1 MLRQSGEL
9 DPAGNCITSTDRG
22 TMTEKI
28 DIKNLTLPALE
39 QFLQGQG
46 KERFRALQVFKW
58 IYQKDAGSFDEMTN
72 ISKDLRR
79 ELSETACIS
88 NLAPEAVEQG
98 NDGTRKYLFNLADGQ
113 GVEAVLI
120 PIEGR
125 NTLCISSQVGCAM
138 ACEFCLTGTFKL
150 TRNLTTAEIVN
161 QIMAVRRDL
170 VLNPPAL
177 TAAAAITGGLYDDG
191 DEGDDESIESPAA
204 IRNIVM
210 MGMGEPL
217 HNLDNVIPAIQIMID
232 GNGLQ
237 LSNRRVTVSTCGL
250 VPEMARLGREVP
262 NVNLAVSLNATT
274 DELRNRIMPVNRRYP
289 LKELLKACR
298 EFPLPGRRKVTFEY
312 VMLGGVNDSLED
324 AKRLL
329 RLISDIPNKVNLIP
343 FNEHE
348 GCGFRAP
355 TRAAIDA
362 FHKFLIDRHVTVI
375 TRDSRGGD
383 ISAACGQLKGRLEKK

>member
-1 MLRQSGEL
+1 MVL
-9 DPAGNCITSTDRG
+9 DK
-22 TMTEKI
+22 TMTTTATKT
-28 DIKNLTLPALE
+28 DLKSLNLPALE
-39 QFLQGQG
+39 RFLLGQG
-46 KERFRALQVFKW
+46 KERFRATQVFKW
-58 IYQKDAGSFDEMTN
+58 IYQRDAHDFDEMTN

-79 ELSETACIS
+79 ELNEKSFIS
-88 NLAPEAVEQG
+88 NLEPETVEEG
-98 NDGTRKYLFNLADGQ
+98 SDGTRKYLFNLGDGNA
-113 GVEAVLI
+113 VESVLI

-125 NTLCISSQVGCAM
+125 NTLCISSQAGCAM
-138 ACEFCLTGTFKL
+138 GCEFCLTGTFKL

-161 QIMAVRRDL
+161 QIMAVRRDIAR
-170 VLNPPAL
+170 NPPAL
-177 TAAAAITGGLYDDG
+177 QSANEVWGENDEEDDG
-191 DEGDDESIESPAA
+191 RPQSPAE
-204 IRNIVM
+204 IRNIVL

-237 LSNRRVTVSTCGL
+237 FSNRRVTVSTCGL
-250 VPEMARLGREVP
+250 VPQMARLGRELP

-274 DELRNRIMPVNRRYP
+274 DELRNRIMPVNRSYP
-289 LKELLKACR
+289 LRELLRACR

-312 VMLGGVNDSLED
+312 VLLGGLNDTLED

-348 GCGFRAP
+348 GCGFKAP
-355 TRAAIDA
+355 TQAAIDA
-362 FHKFLIDRHVTVI
+362 FHKYLIDRHVTVI

-383 ISAACGQLKGRLEKK
+383 ISAACGQLKGRLEKGGEQPA

>member
-1 MLRQSGEL
+1 MKQK
-9 DPAGNCITSTDRG
+9 TDL
-22 TMTEKI
+22 
-28 DIKNLTLPALE
+28 KNFTLPALE
-39 QFLQGQG
+39 QFLKGQG

-58 IYQKDAGSFDEMTN
+58 IYQQDARGFEEMTN
-72 ISKDLRR
+72 ISKALRA
-79 ELSETACIS
+79 ELSETAFIS
-88 NLAPEAVEQG
+88 NLEPEAVEQG
-98 NDGTRKYLFNLADGQ
+98 SDGTRKYLFTLDDGHA
-113 GVEAVLI
+113 VESVLI

-161 QIMAVRRDL
+161 QIMAVKRDL
-170 VLNPPAL
+170 ASNPPA
-177 TAAAAITGGLYDDG
+177 TSADGGTGPGTSDDG
-191 DEGDDESIESPAA
+191 DDGEDEGTDSPAA
-204 IRNIVM
+204 IRNIVL

-250 VPEMARLGREVP
+250 VPEMARLGREIP

-289 LKELLKACR
+289 LKELLKACK

-312 VMLGGVNDSLED
+312 VMLGGVNDTLED

-329 RLISDIPNKVNLIP
+329 KLVSDIPNKVNLIP

-348 GCGFRAP
+348 GCDFKAP

-362 FHKFLIDRHVTVI
+362 FHKYLIDRHVTVI
-375 TRDSRGGD
+375 TRDSRGSD
-383 ISAACGQLKGRLEKK
+383 ISAACGQLKGKLEKKDGGLTQK

>member
-1 MLRQSGEL
+1 MTQK
-9 DPAGNCITSTDRG
+9 TDL
-22 TMTEKI
+22 
-28 DIKNLTLPALE
+28 KNLTLLALE

-58 IYQKDAGSFDEMTN
+58 IYQQDARSFEEMTN
-72 ISKDLRR
+72 ISKALRA
-79 ELSETACIS
+79 ELAETAFIS
-88 NLAPEAVEQG
+88 NLEPEAIEEG
-98 NDGTRKYLFNLADGQ
+98 SDGTRKYLFNLGDGDA
-113 GVEAVLI
+113 VESVLI

-161 QIMAVRRDL
+161 QIMAVKRDL
-170 VLNPPAL
+170 IKNPPAMQ
-177 TAAAAITGGLYDDG
+177 AGGGELLENN
-191 DEGDDESIESPAA
+191 DEGDDGEDESPESPAA
-204 IRNIVM
+204 IRNIVL

-217 HNLDNVIPAIQIMID
+217 HNLDNVIPAIRIMID

-250 VPEMARLGREVP
+250 VPEMERLGREIP

-274 DELRNRIMPVNRRYP
+274 DELRNRIMPVNRSYP
-289 LKELLKACR
+289 LKELLKACK

-329 RLISDIPNKVNLIP
+329 KLISDIPNKVNLIP

-348 GCGFRAP
+348 GCGFKAP

-383 ISAACGQLKGRLEKK
+383 ISAACGQLKGKLDKRKAI

>member
-1 MLRQSGEL
+1 M
-9 DPAGNCITSTDRG
+9 TTKTDL
-22 TMTEKI
+22 
-28 DIKNLTLPALE
+28 KNFTLPALE
-39 QFLQGQG
+39 QFLKGQG

-58 IYQKDAGSFDEMTN
+58 IYQQDAHGFEEMTN
-72 ISKDLRR
+72 ISKALRH
-79 ELSETACIS
+79 ELAETAFIS
-88 NLAPEAVEQG
+88 NLEPEAIEVG
-98 NDGTRKYLFNLADGQ
+98 SDGTRKYLFPLSDGNS
-113 GVEAVLI
+113 VEAVLI

-161 QIMAVRRDL
+161 QIMAVKRDL
-170 VLNPPAL
+170 VRNPPVPLAD
-177 TAAAAITGGLYDDG
+177 AGLLVDNDDDDG
-191 DEGDDESIESPAA
+191 EDSAESAAA
-204 IRNIVM
+204 IRNIVL

-250 VPEMARLGREVP
+250 VPEMQRLGREIP

-274 DELRNRIMPVNRRYP
+274 DELRNRIMPVNRSYP
-289 LKELLKACR
+289 LKELLKACK

-312 VMLGGVNDSLED
+312 VMLGGINDTLDD

-329 RLISDIPNKVNLIP
+329 KLISDIPNKVNLIP

-348 GCGFRAP
+348 GCDFKAP

-362 FHKFLIDRHVTVI
+362 FHKYLIDRHVTVI

-383 ISAACGQLKGRLEKK
+383 ISAACGQLKGKLEKK

>member
-1 MLRQSGEL
+1 M
-9 DPAGNCITSTDRG
+9 TKTDL
-22 TMTEKI
+22 
-28 DIKNLTLPALE
+28 KNLTLPALE

-46 KERFRALQVFKW
+46 KERFRATQIFKW
-58 IYQKDAGSFDEMTN
+58 IYQQDARSFEEMTN

-79 ELSETACIS
+79 ELAESAFIS
-88 NLAPEAVEQG
+88 DLEVEAVEEG
-98 NDGTRKYLFNLADGQ
+98 GDGTKKYLFKLDDGQ
-113 GVEAVLI
+113 AVESVLI

-138 ACEFCLTGTFKL
+138 ACEFCLTGTFRL

-161 QIMAVRRDL
+161 QIMAVRRD
-170 VLNPPAL
+170 VR
-177 TAAAAITGGLYDDG
+177 
-191 DEGDDESIESPAA
+191 ESGEE

-262 NVNLAVSLNATT
+262 NVNLAISLNATT

-289 LKELLKACR
+289 LKELLRACR

-348 GCGFRAP
+348 GCDFKAP
-355 TRAAIDA
+355 TQAAIDA
-362 FHKFLIDRHVTVI
+362 FHTYLIDRHVTVI
-375 TRDSRGGD
+375 TRDSRGSD
-383 ISAACGQLKGRLEKK
+383 ISAACGQLKGRLQK

>member
-1 MLRQSGEL
+1 M
-9 DPAGNCITSTDRG
+9 ITKTDL
-22 TMTEKI
+22 
-28 DIKNLTLPALE
+28 KNFTLPALE
-39 QFLQGQG
+39 LFLKLQK
-46 KERFRALQVFKW
+46 KERFRALQLFKW
-58 IYQKDAGSFDEMTN
+58 IYQQDAHGFEEMTN
-72 ISKDLRR
+72 ISKAFRA
-79 ELSETACIS
+79 ELAEKAFIS
-88 NLAPEAVEQG
+88 NLEPEAVEQG
-98 NDGTRKYLFNLADGQ
+98 SDGTRKYLFNLGDGNA
-113 GVEAVLI
+113 VESVMI

-161 QIMAVRRDL
+161 QIMAVKRDL
-170 VLNPPAL
+170 ARNPPVVQQSFVNDDDC
-177 TAAAAITGGLYDDG
+177 DDG
-191 DEGDDESIESPAA
+191 DDEASASPVA
-204 IRNIVM
+204 IRNIVL

-250 VPEMARLGREVP
+250 VPEMERLGREIP

-274 DELRNRIMPVNRRYP
+274 DELRNRIMPVNRSYP
-289 LKELLKACR
+289 LKELLKACK

-312 VMLGGVNDSLED
+312 VMLGGINDSLDD

-329 RLISDIPNKVNLIP
+329 KLISDIPNKVNLIP

-348 GCGFRAP
+348 GCEFKAP

-383 ISAACGQLKGRLEKK
+383 ISAACGQLKGKLEKKPAV

>member
-1 MLRQSGEL
+1 M
-9 DPAGNCITSTDRG
+9 NNKTDL
-22 TMTEKI
+22 
-28 DIKNLTLPALE
+28 KNLTLPALE

-46 KERFRALQVFKW
+46 KERFRASQVFKW
-58 IYQKDAGSFDEMTN
+58 IYQHDASTFEEMTN
-72 ISKDLRR
+72 ISKDLRA
-79 ELSETACIS
+79 ELSETAYIS
-88 NLAPEAVEQG
+88 SLKAEAVEVG
-98 NDGTRKYLFNLADGQ
+98 SDGTRKYLFNLGDGHA
-113 GVEAVLI
+113 VESVLI

-125 NTLCISSQVGCAM
+125 NTVCISSQVGCAM

-161 QIMAVRRDL
+161 QIMAIRQDVR
-170 VLNPPAL
+170 
-177 TAAAAITGGLYDDG
+177 
-191 DEGDDESIESPAA
+191 ESGEE

-217 HNLDNVIPAIQIMID
+217 HNLDSVIPAIQIMID

-250 VPEMARLGREVP
+250 VPEMARLGREIP

-274 DELRNRIMPVNRRYP
+274 DELRNRIMPVNRSYP
-289 LKELLKACR
+289 LKELMQACR

-312 VMLGGVNDSLED
+312 VMMDGVNDSLDD

-348 GCGFRAP
+348 GCDFKAP
-355 TRAAIDA
+355 TQTAIDA
-362 FHKFLIDRHVTVI
+362 FHAYLIDRHVTVI

-383 ISAACGQLKGRLEKK
+383 ISAACGQLKGKLEKQKTFHRRVTEAAEEA

>member
-1 MLRQSGEL
+1 MNSK
-9 DPAGNCITSTDRG
+9 TDL
-22 TMTEKI
+22 
-28 DIKNLTLPALE
+28 KNLPLPALE

-58 IYQKDAGSFDEMTN
+58 IYQQDARGFDEMTN
-72 ISKDLRR
+72 ISKALRA
-79 ELSETACIS
+79 ELTESAFIS
-88 NLAPEAVEQG
+88 NLEPEAIEEG
-98 NDGTRKYLFNLADGQ
+98 SDGTRKYLFTLGDGHA
-113 GVEAVLI
+113 VESVLI

-138 ACEFCLTGTFKL
+138 ACEFCLTGSFRL
-150 TRNLTTAEIVN
+150 TRNLTTSEIVN
-161 QIMAVRRDL
+161 QIMAVKRDL
-170 VLNPPAL
+170 ARNPPAM
-177 TAAAAITGGLYDDG
+177 TSDGGRCLENFDDG
-191 DEGDDESIESPAA
+191 DDSEDECPESPAV
-204 IRNIVM
+204 IRNIVL

-237 LSNRRVTVSTCGL
+237 FSNRRVTVSTCGL
-250 VPEMARLGREVP
+250 VPEMARLGREIP

-274 DELRNRIMPVNRRYP
+274 DELRDKIMPVNRSYP
-289 LKELLKACR
+289 IKALLQACR

-312 VMLGGVNDSLED
+312 VMMGGVNDSLED

-329 RLISDIPNKVNLIP
+329 RLVSDIPNKVNLIP

-348 GCGFRAP
+348 GCDFKAP
-355 TRAAIDA
+355 TQAAIDA
-362 FHKFLIDRHVTVI
+362 FHKYLIDRHVTVI

-383 ISAACGQLKGRLEKK
+383 ISAACGQLKGKLEKQETD

>member
-1 MLRQSGEL
+1 MSK
-9 DPAGNCITSTDRG
+9 TDL
-22 TMTEKI
+22 
-28 DIKNLTLPALE
+28 KNLTLPALE
-39 QFLQGQG
+39 QFLKGKG
-46 KERFRALQVFKW
+46 KERFRATQIFKW
-58 IYQKDAGSFDEMTN
+58 IFQKDARSFEEMTN
-72 ISKDLRR
+72 ISKELRN
-79 ELSETACIS
+79 ELADTTCIS
-88 NLAPEAVEQG
+88 NLEPEAVEQG
-98 NDGTRKYLFNLADGQ
+98 SDGTRKYLFNLADGHA
-113 GVEAVLI
+113 VEAVLI

-161 QIMAVRRDL
+161 QIMAVKRDL
-170 VLNPPAL
+170 RHNPPAL
-177 TAAAAITGGLYDDG
+177 PAGTTAAAAALDDG
-191 DEGDDESIESPAA
+191 DDTEEEMSPAD

-250 VPEMARLGREVP
+250 VPEMERLGREVP

-274 DELRNRIMPVNRRYP
+274 DELRDRIMPVNRRYP
-289 LKELLKACR
+289 LKELLRACR

-312 VMLGGVNDSLED
+312 VMLGGINDSLED

-329 RLISDIPNKVNLIP
+329 KLISDIPNKVNLIP

-348 GCGFRAP
+348 GCDFKAP
-355 TRAAIDA
+355 TQAAIDA
-362 FHKFLIDRHVTVI
+362 FHKYLIDRHVTVI
-375 TRDSRGGD
+375 TRDSRGSD
-383 ISAACGQLKGRLEKK
+383 ISAACGQLKGRLEK

>member
-1 MLRQSGEL
+1 MNQK
-9 DPAGNCITSTDRG
+9 TDL
-22 TMTEKI
+22 
-28 DIKNLTLPALE
+28 KNLTLPALE

-46 KERFRALQVFKW
+46 KERFRALQIFKW
-58 IYQKDAGSFDEMTN
+58 IYQHDARSFEEMTN
-72 ISKDLRR
+72 ISKELRA
-79 ELSETACIS
+79 ELTETACIS
-88 NLAPEAVEQG
+88 KLEAEAVEEG
-98 NDGTRKYLFNLADGQ
+98 NDGTRKYLFNLGDGHA
-113 GVEAVLI
+113 VESVLI

-125 NTLCISSQVGCAM
+125 NTVCISSQVGCAM

-150 TRNLTTAEIVN
+150 SRNLTTAEIVN
-161 QIMAVRRDL
+161 QIMAIRLDVRE
-170 VLNPPAL
+170 
-177 TAAAAITGGLYDDG
+177 TG
-191 DEGDDESIESPAA
+191 EE

-250 VPEMARLGREVP
+250 VPEMERLGREIP

-274 DELRNRIMPVNRRYP
+274 DELRDRIMPVNRSYP
-289 LKELLKACR
+289 LKALLQACK

-312 VMLGGVNDSLED
+312 VMLGGINDTLED

-348 GCGFRAP
+348 GCDFKAP
-355 TRAAIDA
+355 TQAAIDA
-362 FHKFLIDRHVTVI
+362 FHSYLIDRHVTVI

-383 ISAACGQLKGRLEKK
+383 ISAACGQLKGRLDKDTASHHRVTDLSCQ

>member
-1 MLRQSGEL
+1 
-9 DPAGNCITSTDRG
+9 
-22 TMTEKI
+22 MTEKT
-28 DIKNLTLPALE
+28 DLKNLTLPALE
-39 QFLQGQG
+39 KFLQGQG

-58 IYQKDAGSFDEMTN
+58 IYQHDARTFDEMTN
-72 ISKDLRR
+72 ISKDLRK
-79 ELSETACIS
+79 ELSETALIS
-88 NLAPEAVEQG
+88 NLEPEAVEQG
-98 NDGTRKYLFNLADGQ
+98 SDGTRKYLFNLGDGN

-125 NTLCISSQVGCAM
+125 NTLCISSQAGCAM
-138 ACEFCLTGTFKL
+138 GCEFCLTGTYKL
-150 TRNLTTAEIVN
+150 TRNLSTAEIVN
-161 QIMAVRRDL
+161 QIMAVERDL
-170 VLNPPAL
+170 ITNPPAL
-177 TAAAAITGGLYDDG
+177 AVDAAQAGDESDDG
-191 DEGDDESIESPAA
+191 EDDDGQPQSPAA

-217 HNLDNVIPAIQIMID
+217 HNLDNVIPAIRIMID

-237 LSNRRVTVSTCGL
+237 FSNRRVTVSTCGL
-250 VPEMARLGREVP
+250 VPEMARLGREIP

-274 DELRNRIMPVNRRYP
+274 DELRDRIMPVNRRYP
-289 LKELLKACR
+289 IRELLKACK

-312 VMLGGVNDSLED
+312 VMLGGVNDTLQD

-348 GCGFRAP
+348 GCDFKAP
-355 TRAAIDA
+355 TRAAIDV
-362 FHKFLIDRHVTVI
+362 FHKYLIDHNVTVI

-383 ISAACGQLKGRLEKK
+383 ISAACGQLKGKLEKNRKG

>member
-1 MLRQSGEL
+1 MKVK
-9 DPAGNCITSTDRG
+9 TDL
-22 TMTEKI
+22 
-28 DIKNLTLPALE
+28 KNLPIPALE
-39 QFLQGQG
+39 QFLKGKG
-46 KERFRALQVFKW
+46 KERFRATQIFKW
-58 IYQKDAGSFDEMTN
+58 IYQHDAGDFEEMTN
-72 ISKDLRR
+72 ISKDLRKD
-79 ELSETACIS
+79 LTDTACIS
-88 NLAPEAVEQG
+88 SLEPEAVEEG
-98 NDGTRKYLFNLADGQ
+98 SDGTRKYLFNLEDGNA
-113 GVEAVLI
+113 VESVMI
-120 PIEGR
+120 PDEGR
-125 NTLCISSQVGCAM
+125 ATLCISSQVGCAM

-161 QIMAVRRDL
+161 QIMAVRRD
-170 VLNPPAL
+170 V
-177 TAAAAITGGLYDDG
+177 
-191 DEGDDESIESPAA
+191 E
-204 IRNIVM
+204 IRNIVF

-217 HNLDNVIPAIQIMID
+217 HNLDNVIPAIQIMLN

-250 VPEMARLGREVP
+250 VPEMARLGREIP

-274 DELRNRIMPVNRRYP
+274 DELRNRIMPVNRSYP
-289 LKELLKACR
+289 LKALMQACR

-329 RLISDIPNKVNLIP
+329 RLTSDIPNKVNLIP

-348 GCGFRAP
+348 GCGFKAP

-362 FHKFLIDRHVTVI
+362 FHKYLIDRNVTVI

-383 ISAACGQLKGRLEKK
+383 ISAACGQLKGKLDKNKGIETRSN

>member
-1 MLRQSGEL
+1 MTR
-9 DPAGNCITSTDRG
+9 AKTDL
-22 TMTEKI
+22 
-28 DIKNLTLPALE
+28 KNLTLPALE

-58 IYQKDAGSFDEMTN
+58 IYQQDAHAFEEMTN
-72 ISKDLRR
+72 ISKALRA
-79 ELSETACIS
+79 ELSETAFIS
-88 NLAPEAVEQG
+88 NLEPEAIEEG
-98 NDGTRKYLFNLADGQ
+98 SDGTRKYLFSLSDGQ
-113 GVEAVLI
+113 AVESVLI

-161 QIMAVRRDL
+161 QIIAVKRDL
-170 VLNPPAL
+170 ARNPP
-177 TAAAAITGGLYDDG
+177 TVMSDVVVVDD
-191 DEGDDESIESPAA
+191 DDESDEGVSVDSPAA
-204 IRNIVM
+204 IRNIVL

-217 HNLDNVIPAIQIMID
+217 HNLDNVIPAIRIMID

-274 DELRNRIMPVNRRYP
+274 DELRDRIMPVNRSYP
-289 LKELLKACR
+289 LKELLKACK

-312 VMLGGVNDSLED
+312 VMLGGINDTLED

-329 RLISDIPNKVNLIP
+329 KLISDIPNKVNLIP

-348 GCGFRAP
+348 GCDFKAP

-362 FHKFLIDRHVTVI
+362 FHKYLIDRHVTVI

-383 ISAACGQLKGRLEKK
+383 ISAACGQLKGKLRK